1 MEGNLLLIGSQL
13 EARSGEKLVSCW
25 NDDASGFL
33 TICPATQQPLRH
45 SEHFRIISR
54 CNQRA
59 IFCRKNDKSTFLLKS
74 FWQDFNMLLEK
85 CGYVLLDKSL
95 ITHEIDNYR
104 EFLSVEKKETNEEK
118 REILCSVEKLVFC
131 KT

>member
-33 TICPATQQPLRH
+33 TICPATQQPLRGIPNI
-45 SEHFRIISR
+45 SELFHAVINALFFVEKMTS
-54 CNQRA
+54 
-59 IFCRKNDKSTFLLKS
+59 STFLLKS

-104 EFLSVEKKETNEEK
+104 EFLSVCGKKGDE
-118 REILCSVEKLVFC
+118 
-131 KT
+131 

>member
-13 EARSGEKLVSCW
+13 EARSREKLVSCW

-104 EFLSVEKKETNEEK
+104 EFLSVEKRRRTKK
-118 REILCSVEKLVFC
+118 REKFFVP
-131 KT
+131 

>member
-1 MEGNLLLIGSQL
+1 
-13 EARSGEKLVSCW
+13 
-25 NDDASGFL
+25 
-33 TICPATQQPLRH
+33 
-45 SEHFRIISR
+45 
-54 CNQRA
+54 
-59 IFCRKNDKSTFLLKS
+59 
-74 FWQDFNMLLEK
+74 MLLEK